1 MSWLQDYLLYTRA
14 QESPETHHMW
24 CALAGV
30 AGTLNRNI
38 WLPRTSS
45 DGIERFRTY
54 PGKLITVLVA
64 GPGITR
70 KSTAVGIIQSLIKEA
85 NSARL
90 FVGKIT
96 PEQLLA
102 KLASFEDRRAVLTI
116 IADELSVLLSKQQ
129 YAEPMINLLL
139 KLSNALDDDEYET
152 RSVKHRLLN
161 ACVTILA
168 ATTPSSLGLSIP
180 AEAHQHGFQRRVCYV
195 YAEQSGKVESLT
207 TDPADVSDAIKQ
219 ENTRLRATLVQ
230 GLRDMSRLKGPM
242 TWPKESREW
251 YDNWYRSYKASTDS
265 LGEGWP
271 SSRPE
276 HMVEIAM
283 SVAVANELKMSL
295 DIGSLKAADILLS
308 EHVEKHFHKTFAY
321 VGRHAN
327 AEQLRHIMTLFKKV
341 GDIVSSNEIYHKTMI
356 YFPSGR
362 DLQLALE
369 ALKQAGVLRMVVQG
383 QIEQWEYL
391 KEMY

>member
-1 MSWLQDYLLYTRA
+1 
-14 QESPETHHMW
+14 MW

-38 WLPRTSS
+38 WLPRISA
-45 DGIERFRTY
+45 DGVERFRTY

-70 KSTAVGIIQSLIKEA
+70 KSTAVGIIQSLMKEA
-85 NSARL
+85 NSTRM

-102 KLASFEDRRAVLTI
+102 KLASFEDKRAVLTI

-152 RSVKHRLLN
+152 RTVKHRLLN

-180 AEAHQHGFQRRVCYV
+180 PEAHQHGFQRRVCYV

-207 TDPADVSDAIKQ
+207 TDPNDVADAIKL
-219 ENTRLRATLVQ
+219 ENSRLKATLVQ
-230 GLRDMSRLKGPM
+230 GLRDMSRLKGPIF
-242 TWPKESREW
+242 WSRATRQW
-251 YDNWYRSYKASTDS
+251 YDDWYRAYKRSNDS
-265 LGEGWP
+265 IGEGWP

-276 HMVEIAM
+276 HLVELGICIAI
-283 SVAVANELKMSL
+283 SNEFKMEL
-295 DIGSLKAADILLS
+295 DIGSLQAADLMLS
-308 EHVEKHFHKTFAY
+308 EHVERHFHKTFAY

-327 AEQLRHIMTLFKKV
+327 AEQLRHIVALFKKP
-341 GDIVSSNEIYHKTMI
+341 GDIISSNEIYHKTMI

-369 ALKQAGVLRMVVQG
+369 ALKQAGVLRMLVQG
-383 QIEQWEYL
+383 QNEQWEYL